1 MGGETSLNNERDHRW
16 PGGWHFAALIRIFLY
31 VAILLAP
38 VLMATFSR
46 HETDNPE
53 EPTKT
58 MKAMPGHSL
67 DDRLDTGSERSER
80 VIRGVG
86 FNLALIGFTMLALQ
100 FVIASRFRWIEGP
113 FGLDILIAFHR
124 KMAVVATA
132 LLISH
137 PLLLSWA
144 DHEWTLLTHLNVE
157 WSVNV
162 GRAAL
167 FAVLLTVVI
176 SLFRQAVHLSFEK
189 WRNLHNGLALSVLGL
204 GFVHSL
210 FTGNDLESGFLRWF
224 WMALFAAAL
233 ISYLYHRGP
242 LHHVLGK
249 HSYSYEITDLRQ
261 ETHDTW
267 TVQMCAKDERQ
278 MQNHRAGQFHF
289 LTMHGENM
297 PIEEHPFTI
306 SSAPSDKGMLTSTI
320 KQSGNFTQ
328 LIGSARIGDAV
339 SVRGPFGRFC
349 YNLHPPGSDLVFVA
363 GGVGIT
369 PFISMLREMR
379 HTNDSRD
386 VLLIYSNR
394 TEGDIIFSEELDDLA
409 RSPGLNLK
417 VVHVL
422 SRAADRWPGERGHI
436 GKDLLGKYVLPELR
450 HKIYF
455 ICGPLGMIETAI
467 DGLRQFG
474 VPDHQIVIERFWL

>member
-1 MGGETSLNNERDHRW
+1 MGETSLNSKRDHRW
-16 PGGWHFAALIRIFLY
+16 PGGVALRGLIRIFLY
-31 VAILLAP
+31 VAILVAP
-38 VLMATFSR
+38 VLIATFSR

-53 EPTKT
+53 EPMKT
-58 MKAMPGHSL
+58 MKAMPRL
-67 DDRLDTGSERSER
+67 EDRLDTGAERSER

-86 FNLALIGFTMLALQ
+86 FNFALIGFTMLALQ
-100 FVIASRFRWIEGP
+100 FVIASRFRWIEAP

-144 DHEWTLLTHLNVE
+144 DHEWTLLTHLGLE

-162 GRAAL
+162 GRAAIFTL
-167 FAVLLTVVI
+167 LLTVVI
-176 SLFRQAVHLSFEK
+176 SLFRQAFHLSFER

-224 WMALFAAAL
+224 WMALFAVAL

-267 TVQMCAKDERQ
+267 TVQMRPKDERQ
-278 MQNHRAGQFHF
+278 IPSHRAGQFHF
-289 LTMHGENM
+289 LTIHGEKV

-306 SSAPSDKGMLTSTI
+306 SSAPSEKGVLASTI
-320 KQSGNFTQ
+320 KQSGDFTHR
-328 LIGSARIGDAV
+328 IGGARIGDAV
-339 SVRGPFGRFC
+339 SVQGPFGRFC
-349 YNLHPPGSDLVFVA
+349 YDLHPPGSDLVFVA

-379 HTNDSRD
+379 HTNDSRE

-394 TEGDIIFSEELDDLA
+394 SESDIIFREELAELA

-417 VVHVL
+417 IVHVL
-422 SRAADRWPGERGHI
+422 SRARRAADEWPGERGRI
-436 GKDLLGKYVLPELR
+436 GKDLLGKYVGPEPR
-450 HKIYF
+450 ARMYF
-455 ICGPLGMIETAI
+455 ICGPVGMMETAM
-467 DGLRQFG
+467 DALQQFG
-474 VPDHQIVIERFWL
+474 VPDGQIVIERFWL

>member
-1 MGGETSLNNERDHRW
+1 
-16 PGGWHFAALIRIFLY
+16 
-31 VAILLAP
+31 VAILVAP
-38 VLMATFSR
+38 VLIASFSR

-53 EPTKT
+53 ESMKT

-67 DDRLDTGSERSER
+67 EDRLDIEAERSER

-86 FNLALIGFTMLALQ
+86 FNFALIGFTMLALQ

-144 DHEWTLLTHLNVE
+144 DREWTLLTHLNVE

-176 SLFRQAVHLSFEK
+176 SLYRQAFRLSFEK

-204 GFVHSL
+204 GFIHSL

-224 WMALFAAAL
+224 WMALLAVAL
-233 ISYLYHRGP
+233 VSYLYHRGP

-249 HSYSYEITDLRQ
+249 HSYAYEITDLRQ

-267 TVQMCAKDERQ
+267 TVEMRAKDERRIQ
-278 MQNHRAGQFHF
+278 GHRAGQFHF
-289 LTMHGENM
+289 LTMQGESL
-297 PIEEHPFTI
+297 PVEEHPFTI
-306 SSAPSDKGMLTSTI
+306 SSAPSEKGMLASTI
-320 KQSGNFTQ
+320 KQSGDFTQ
-328 LIGSARIGDAV
+328 LIGRARIGDTV

-349 YNLHPPGSDLVFVA
+349 HDLHPPENHLVFVA

-369 PFISMLREMR
+369 PFISMLRQMR
-379 HTNDSRD
+379 HTGDQRN
-386 VLLIYSNR
+386 VTLIYSNR
-394 TEGDIIFSEELDDLA
+394 SESDIIFNEELDDLT

-422 SRAADRWPGERGHI
+422 SRAADQWPGERGRI
-436 GKDLLGKYVLPELR
+436 GKDLIERYVAPEPTALT
-450 HKIYF
+450 YF
-455 ICGPLGMIETAI
+455 ICGPVGMMETTI
-467 DGLRQFG
+467 DVLRQFG
-474 VPDHQIVIERFWL
+474 VLDRQIVIERFWL

>member
-1 MGGETSLNNERDHRW
+1 MSLNSKRDRRW
-16 PGGWHFAALIRIFLY
+16 ASRWHFAALIRIFLY
-31 VAILLAP
+31 VAILVAP
-38 VLMATFSR
+38 VLIASFSR

-53 EPTKT
+53 ETVKT

-67 DDRLDTGSERSER
+67 EDRLDTGAERSER
-80 VIRGVG
+80 VVRGVG
-86 FNLALIGFTMLALQ
+86 FNFALIGFTMLTLQ
-100 FVIASRFRWIEGP
+100 FVIASRIRWIEAP

-124 KMAVVATA
+124 RMAVVAAA

-137 PLLLSWA
+137 PILLSWA
-144 DHEWTLLTHLNVE
+144 DHEWTLLTSLSVE

-167 FAVLLTVVI
+167 FAVLLTVAI
-176 SLFRQAVHLSFEK
+176 SLFRKAAHLSFER

-210 FTGNDLESGFLRWF
+210 FTGNDLEGGFLRWF
-224 WMALFAAAL
+224 WMVLLALAL

-249 HSYSYEITDLRQ
+249 HSYRYEITDLRQ
-261 ETHDTW
+261 ETHNTW
-267 TVQMCAKDERQ
+267 TVEMRAKDGRQ
-278 MQNHRAGQFHF
+278 IRSHRAGQFHF

-306 SSAPSDKGMLTSTI
+306 SSAPSEKGILASTI
-320 KQSGNFTQ
+320 KQSGDFTQ

-349 YNLHPPGSDLVFVA
+349 YDLHPAGSDLVFVA

-369 PFISMLREMR
+369 PFISMLREMH

-386 VLLIYSNR
+386 ILLIYSNR
-394 TEGDIIFSEELDDLA
+394 SEGDILFSEELDDLT
-409 RSPGLNLK
+409 RSRDLNLK

-422 SRAADRWPGERGHI
+422 SRAKDQWPGERGRI
-436 GKDLLGKYVLPELR
+436 GKTLLKKYVALDPSAR
-450 HKIYF
+450 TYF
-455 ICGPLGMIETAI
+455 ICGPMGMTQTAI
-467 DGLRQFG
+467 DALRQFG
-474 VPDHQIVIERFWL
+474 VPDHQIVIERFSL